1 MTTTLMINDLP
12 TSEELSAKSM
22 GAVRGGMMYDMP
34 FAPFYWGG
42 YTDAS
47 VKNSSFNA
55 LQQIN
60 QGQTVGTNVGNNVAV
75 LGGFASPSVPVTA
88 TQNGTIANDVHF

>member
-1 MTTTLMINDLP
+1 MSTLMINDLP
-12 TSEELSAKSM
+12 MSEELSAKSM
-22 GAVRGGMMYDMP
+22 GAVRGGMIYGMP

-47 VKNSSFNA
+47 VKNESFNA

-60 QGQTVGTNVGNNVAV
+60 QGQNVATNVGNNVAV

-88 TQNGTIANDVHF
+88 TQNASISNNVNF